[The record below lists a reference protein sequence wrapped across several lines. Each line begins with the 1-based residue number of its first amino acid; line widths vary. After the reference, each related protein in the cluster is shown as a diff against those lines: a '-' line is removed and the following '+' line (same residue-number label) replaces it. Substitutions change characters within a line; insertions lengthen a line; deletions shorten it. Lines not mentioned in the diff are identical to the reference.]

1 MKGVFCIRIVII
13 PKVAE
18 QNEVATLLRRF
29 GDGDK
34 AVLDQLVPLVYDE
47 LHRMA
52 SSYLRGERYENSLQT
67 TALIHEAYLRL
78 AAQRQPGCEDPA
90 HFYGIASRV
99 MRQILVDHA
108 RTRLAQ
114 KRGGMQE
121 KLPLES
127 AEAEVAGRPAALIA
141 LNDALTSLEQLD
153 PGKAR
158 LVELRFFAGLTA
170 EESARLLSL
179 PVQTVRSRLRV
190 AQAWLRAEIDGA
202 FE

>member
-1 MKGVFCIRIVII
+1 VVERND
-13 PKVAE
+13 VA
-18 QNEVATLLRRF
+18 ALLRRF
-29 GDGDK
+29 GDGNK
-34 AVLDQLVPLVYDE
+34 AVLDQMVPLVYDE

-52 SSYLRGERYENSLQT
+52 SSYLRGERYQNSLQT
-67 TALIHEAYLRL
+67 TALVHEAYLRL
-78 AAQRQPGCEDPA
+78 AQCQPRWENPA

-108 RTRLAQ
+108 RARLAQ

-121 KLPLES
+121 RLPLES
-127 AEAEVAGRPAALIA
+127 AEAGAEGRPAALIA
-141 LNDALTSLEQLD
+141 LDDALRSLEQLD
-153 PGKAR
+153 PGKAK

-170 EESARLLSL
+170 EESARLLDL